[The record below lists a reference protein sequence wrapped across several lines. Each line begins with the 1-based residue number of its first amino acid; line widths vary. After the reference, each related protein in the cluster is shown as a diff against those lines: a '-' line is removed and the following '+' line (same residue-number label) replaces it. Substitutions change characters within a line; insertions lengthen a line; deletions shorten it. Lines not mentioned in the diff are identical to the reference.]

1 MNAAKK
7 DPTSERRLKV
17 APRATMPRREA
28 QNLHRMLS
36 GGLWVDD
43 KERGLQVQDAA
54 IRVAAAQ
61 LRAIRFALA
70 AEPQQTEMPDNPD
83 GRMNWCF
90 GDSFGRDDAIIAL
103 GGVVAMLDGIH
114 HAAGDIT
121 RALEGDDGE
130 SEASQ

>member
-1 MNAAKK
+1 VIASKK
-7 DPTSERRLKV
+7 DPSSERRLKV
-17 APRATMPRREA
+17 APRATMPRNEA
-28 QNLHRMLS
+28 ENLHRMLS

-43 KERGLQVQDAA
+43 ASPGLQVQDAA
-54 IRVAAAQ
+54 VRVAAAQ

-83 GRMNWCF
+83 GRQSWCF

-103 GGVVAMLDGIH
+103 GGVMAMLDGIH

-121 RALEGDDGE
+121 RALEDAE
-130 SEASQ
+130 SEAAE